1 MADRTVAP
9 AAQCLALPDG
19 LDDVTAAAIAVP
31 GMSSWAA
38 LTERARLRPGET
50 VLVNGAT
57 GTAGRLAVQIARHLG
72 AGRVIAT
79 GRDVDALRSIA
90 VLGADVTIPL
100 GGDDLEDGLK
110 ARFAEGVDIVLDYL
124 WGASAERVLIAGAK
138 AGAEARPIRFV
149 QIGAIGGPDITLPA
163 AVLRS
168 SAIEL
173 MGSGL
178 GSIPLDRLVAAIGEL
193 LQAVVPSGFQVAAT
207 PVPLAAAEQAWLQDD
222 SRRRT
227 VFTVGPVP

>member
-1 MADRTVAP
+1 
-9 AAQCLALPDG
+9 
-19 LDDVTAAAIAVP
+19 
-31 GMSSWAA
+31 
-38 LTERARLRPGET
+38 

-79 GRDVDALRSIA
+79 GRDADALRSIA

-100 GGDDLEDGLK
+100 GGDDLEDRLK